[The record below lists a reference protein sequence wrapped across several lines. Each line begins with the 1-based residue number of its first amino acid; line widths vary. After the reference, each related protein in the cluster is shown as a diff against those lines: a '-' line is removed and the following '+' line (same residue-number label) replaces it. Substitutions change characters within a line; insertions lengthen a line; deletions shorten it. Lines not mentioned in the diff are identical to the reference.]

1 MMRVESVGYKEKILT
16 KDMLCVMLVTFLAG
30 TAITTQ
36 MGTLPLYVAYL
47 GGSEGDSG
55 TIVGILGIAA
65 LCVRI
70 PIGKLLDR
78 FGRKMILIVGL
89 VILVLDFTLLN
100 LNHQL
105 GFLFLLRLIQGAA
118 MGIENTAIGT
128 MASDLIPKSRLSA
141 GLGYFSIAQTLPSA
155 IGPFIGLYIVEHY
168 GFELLFLT
176 GLILTILAVL
186 MSLLISDH
194 YKGQDKSK
202 VKKTS
207 SSKGILK
214 VQVVIPSLVLS
225 LICLAN
231 AGVTAFISQFALEKN
246 VANIGYYFTV
256 NALMTVLVR
265 LIYPR
270 FLAGIKNSILVFV
283 SILFIILSFVMIAY
297 SNTLAGFLFAAILY
311 AIGFASVFPIMN
323 AIVLSN
329 VGDHERGQATSI
341 FSASLDVAYGSGA
354 MVWGFVAMGV
364 GFSNMYLV
372 SAILPIISLIIMV
385 KYRKKFF

>member
-1 MMRVESVGYKEKILT
+1 
-16 KDMLCVMLVTFLAG
+16 
-30 TAITTQ
+30 
-36 MGTLPLYVAYL
+36 
-47 GGSEGDSG
+47 
-55 TIVGILGIAA
+55 
-65 LCVRI
+65 
-70 PIGKLLDR
+70 
-78 FGRKMILIVGL
+78 MILIVGL

-283 SILFIILSFVMIAY
+283 SILFIILSKYKFI
-297 SNTLAGFLFAAILY
+297 
-311 AIGFASVFPIMN
+311 P
-323 AIVLSN
+323 
-329 VGDHERGQATSI
+329 
-341 FSASLDVAYGSGA
+341 
-354 MVWGFVAMGV
+354 
-364 GFSNMYLV
+364 FSNL
-372 SAILPIISLIIMV
+372 
-385 KYRKKFF
+385 